1 MSDIEDFNKKE
12 EDKSSIKHIEDEINQ
27 IEEEEKN
34 KSTNLIG
41 QKRSNDLTMMT
52 NENNHT
58 ASFKRVKNSQPEKI
72 IPKGKSSKKSLEAKK
87 EKNLKQKIEE
97 KRKGNHSKNAKENH
111 EPSFQDIAKE
121 IEQNSRNA
129 GESSDLGRFLCNI
142 PLNEDSPHQ
151 EEQSQGEN
159 RKGNGNI
166 VLSIGANRLLD
177 EKKSE
182 NKSEFLDK
190 RDSEIPNN
198 IIKGLEIFSVIEVLK
213 DFGLFKPQYEGF
225 LLRPNII

>member
-1 MSDIEDFNKKE
+1 MSKKE
-12 EDKSSIKHIEDEINQ
+12 EDTSSIDNLVEHLNQMYDE
-27 IEEEEKN
+27 EN
-34 KSTNLIG
+34 KSQDFIG
-41 QKRSNDLTMMT
+41 QKSSDDLAMSKTEKNQT
-52 NENNHT
+52 TTIQE
-58 ASFKRVKNSQPEKI
+58 VKSSQPEI
-72 IPKGKSSKKSLEAKK
+72 IMLKRKRSKKSLETKK

-129 GESSDLGRFLCNI
+129 GESSELGRFLGNI

-198 IIKGLEIFSVIEVLK
+198 IIKGLEIFSVIEILK